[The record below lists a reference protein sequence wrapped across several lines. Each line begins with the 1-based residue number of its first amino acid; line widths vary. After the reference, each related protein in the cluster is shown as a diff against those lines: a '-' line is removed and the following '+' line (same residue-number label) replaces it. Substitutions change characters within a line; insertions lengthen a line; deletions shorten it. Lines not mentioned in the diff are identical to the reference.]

1 GTVDNLIEKSEVNND
16 PQSDSDP
23 DNEINKQ
30 SLVRKCEITQN
41 FKVSKKQKD
50 DFMNKHD
57 LRSTSV
63 NSTTSTFNDL
73 QIESI
78 FYSKCL
84 KSPSYYTERLNELRK
99 REGMSN
105 NFASNTNDLVGMCSQ
120 PIVKYFNEDST
131 LVLLEPLPNQM
142 KDIGSCLKYLQLWEQ
157 HFEHYQKEIINQQ
170 YKMLKLIYSLSDY
183 FFILLILCQ
192 QEQQEEMSPIA
203 LERTT
208 DNWKGNDLKA
218 QINKK
223 FSNINSRSIL
233 RKWTAC

>member
-1 GTVDNLIEKSEVNND
+1 M
-16 PQSDSDP
+16 SD
-23 DNEINKQ
+23 
-30 SLVRKCEITQN
+30 
-41 FKVSKKQKD
+41 
-50 DFMNKHD
+50 
-57 LRSTSV
+57 
-63 NSTTSTFNDL
+63 
-73 QIESI
+73 
-78 FYSKCL
+78 
-84 KSPSYYTERLNELRK
+84 
-99 REGMSN
+99 

-142 KDIGSCLKYLQLWEQ
+142 KDVDSCLKYLQLWEQ
-157 HFEHYQKEIINQQ
+157 HFEHYQKEITNQQ
-170 YKMLKLIYSLSDY
+170 YKMLKLIYSLSDF

-218 QINKK
+218 RINKK

-233 RKWTAC
+233 RKWTACWKLHHFLWVTNVTLNEMIEVKLNAKYFLIASECEYNCLIKKLFRNPEFPEFHNIKGEKILELVNIAKNAYTI